1 MSIAESDV
9 MYINEQ
15 NAIDCVPGSLYLL
28 LRLILG
34 GQEELDSLDDV
45 NELQDDLR
53 SPTGGLSI
61 AQDVVYAAQGGR

>member
-1 MSIAESDV
+1 MS
-9 MYINEQ
+9 INEQ
-15 NAIDCVPGSLYLL
+15 NAIDCVPDSLCLL
-28 LRLILG
+28 LRLNLG

>member
-1 MSIAESDV
+1 M
-9 MYINEQ
+9 
-15 NAIDCVPGSLYLL
+15 YLL